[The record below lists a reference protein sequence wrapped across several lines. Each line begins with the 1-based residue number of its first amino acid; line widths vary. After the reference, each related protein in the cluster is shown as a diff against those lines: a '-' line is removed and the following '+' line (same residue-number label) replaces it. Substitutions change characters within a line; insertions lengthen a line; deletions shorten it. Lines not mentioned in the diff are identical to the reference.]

1 MGKPWW
7 HILLLSGITL
17 IISLTVFLLFWP
29 IPTPPV
35 SEMKNARETLIMAR
49 QNNADIYSQDHYRE
63 ALNYYDSAMAS
74 WRDENIRFIYKR
86 NYDKVVT
93 YADLSSKKALLASET
108 SLNNSANL
116 RMKLVLDMKE
126 IDDLIGMLN
135 DRFYNYPLKSEIR
148 NNISTGK
155 MLAAEARVAFNEK
168 KYMVADETVRK
179 SKHLL
184 ASSYDYADTHLSN
197 YFKSYPKWKAWIDST
212 IAITTENLIYA
223 VIIDKFSHRFFIY
236 LDGEKISE
244 FKAEL
249 SENWVG
255 DKRRRGD
262 KKTPEGM
269 YKIIKIIEDDSTGY
283 HKALLLDYPNAED
296 SVNYRNEIKM
306 GTLSP
311 SSMIGEKIEIH
322 GEGGRGADWTS
333 GCIALRNRDI
343 DSVFKYIGI
352 GTPVTIVGSMYNL
365 RQALNR

>member
-17 IISLTVFLLFWP
+17 LISLTVFLLFYP
-29 IPTPPV
+29 IPSPPV
-35 SEMKNARETLIMAR
+35 SEMRYARETLIMAR
-49 QNNADIYSQDHYRE
+49 RNKADIYSQEYYCE

-74 WRDENIRFIYKR
+74 WRNENKRFIYKR

-116 RMKLVLDMKE
+116 RMRLEQDLKE
-126 IDDLIGMLN
+126 IDDLIRLIN

-155 MLAAEARVAFNEK
+155 MLAIDARLAFNEK
-168 KYMVADETVRK
+168 IFLVADEAVRR

-184 ASSYDYADTHLSN
+184 ASSYDYANTHLSN
-197 YFKSYPKWKAWIDST
+197 YFKSYPQWKVWIDST
-212 IAITTENLIYA
+212 IAISSENHEYS

-236 LDGEKISE
+236 LDGEIISE

-269 YKIIKIIEDDSTGY
+269 YRIIKIIEDDSTGY

-296 SVNYRNEIKM
+296 TINFRHEIEL

-311 SSMIGEKIEIH
+311 YSRIGEKIEIH

-343 DSVFKYIGI
+343 DSVFKYVGI
-352 GTPVTIVGSMYNL
+352 GTPVTIVGSMYSL

>member
-17 IISLTVFLLFWP
+17 LISLTVFLLFWP
-29 IPTPPV
+29 IPPPPV
-35 SEMKNARETLIMAR
+35 SEMKYARETLIMAR
-49 QNNADIYSQDHYRE
+49 RNNADIYSQDYYRE
-63 ALNYYDSAMAS
+63 ALNYYDSAMAN
-74 WRDENIRFIYKR
+74 WRDENKRFIYKR

-93 YADLSSKKALLASET
+93 YAGLSSKKALLASEI

-116 RMKLVLDMKE
+116 SMKLVLDLKE

-168 KYMVADETVRK
+168 KYMVADEAVRK

-184 ASSYDYADTHLSN
+184 ASSYDYADTHLRD
-197 YFKSYPKWKAWIDST
+197 YFKSYPQWKEWIDST
-212 IAITTENLIYA
+212 IAVSSENKEYS
-223 VIIDKFSHRFFIY
+223 VIIDKFSHRFIIY

-249 SENWVG
+249 SENWIG

-269 YKIIKIIEDDSTGY
+269 YRIIKIIEDDSTGY

-296 SVNYRNEIKM
+296 TVNFRHEIRM

-343 DSVFKYIGI
+343 DSVFKYVGI

-365 RQALNR
+365 REALNR